1 MSGSDH
7 VRVWDMQDLNIL
19 DGLDNPVSVHIYGLF
34 ENQHWYVSNL
44 KTYPWTVFLLLGML
58 YAQHSICVI

>member
-19 DGLDNPVSVHIYGLF
+19 DGLDNPVSIHIYGLY
-34 ENQHWYVSNL
+34 ENQHWYASKL
-44 KTYPWTVFLLLGML
+44 KTDLLTLFFLLGIL
-58 YAQHSICVI
+58 YA